1 MFFLLVLKNKSQAV
15 IAYPHQL
22 LLGQPESECANS
34 WRLQPVPDFNL
45 CQSDTQSVSWGS
57 YPVSFLR
64 EKQYKRW
71 LKRSWAYLFIMTLWR
86 NLWSIKEFIK
96 CLPTFFFFL
105 QNFIPCLQF
114 YGLFWSE
121 MVKLWRCECWEAQRR
136 QLWGG
141 AQRVIAFSK
150 CRVIH
155 L

>member
-15 IAYPHQL
+15 IAHPHQL

-96 CLPTFFFFL
+96 CLPTFFSFCRTSSHVCSFMDCFGQRWL
-105 QNFIPCLQF
+105 SFEDVSVERHR
-114 YGLFWSE
+114 GDS
-121 MVKLWRCECWEAQRR
+121 CEEEHS
-136 QLWGG
+136 
-141 AQRVIAFSK
+141 VS
-150 CRVIH
+150 
-155 L
+155 